1 MVHFHDKISGNCVRL
16 MLGDMEPLHIGM
28 SASHFCSGTRTFF
41 EQINQTLLHSSLL
54 KDHER

>member
-1 MVHFHDKISGNCVRL
+1 

-28 SASHFCSGTRTFF
+28 SVSHFCSGTKTFF